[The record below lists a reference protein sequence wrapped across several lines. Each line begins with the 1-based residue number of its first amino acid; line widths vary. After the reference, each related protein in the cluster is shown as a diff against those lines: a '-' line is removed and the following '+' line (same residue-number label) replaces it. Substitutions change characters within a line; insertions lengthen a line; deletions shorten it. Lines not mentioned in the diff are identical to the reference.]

1 MALSKENSFNHYI
14 DEINT
19 ERERR
24 LLGTK
29 KVDTRASYLWEEALK
44 TVNEN
49 EKQQLIDVYNF
60 AKTLEYTHPGLSSEI
75 YFTHP
80 LRVAAL
86 AILFSNENPV
96 EAGIVGLL
104 HNVFEVS
111 TISSEVIDQ
120 RFGKEVTFMITT
132 LTVDRAIQW
141 DLSYKNK
148 YYSCINN
155 LSENARIVKVIDKF
169 DNLFVLGLN
178 PDADV
183 RLKYLDEIKQYIVP
197 IIKKDLPYMFS
208 YFSRLITNSEKTEKL
223 LK

>member
-1 MALSKENSFNHYI
+1 MALIKENCFNHYI

-19 ERERR
+19 ERKRR

-29 KVDTRASYLWEEALK
+29 IVDTRASYLWEEALK
-44 TVNEN
+44 IVNEN
-49 EKQQLIDVYNF
+49 EKQQLIDAFNF
-60 AKTLEYTHPGLSSEI
+60 AKTVEYDHPGLSSEI
-75 YFTHP
+75 YFAHP

-141 DLSYKNK
+141 DLFYKKK
-148 YYSCINN
+148 YYTSINN
-155 LSENARIVKVIDKF
+155 LSENARKVKVIDKF

-178 PDADV
+178 PDAAV
-183 RLKYLDEIKQYIVP
+183 RSKYLDEIKVHIVP
-197 IIKKDLPYMFS
+197 IVIKDLPFMS
-208 YFSRLITNSEKTEKL
+208 DYFLSLIDNCEKIGKL
-223 LK
+223 

>member
-1 MALSKENSFNHYI
+1 MALIKENC
-14 DEINT
+14 
-19 ERERR
+19 
-24 LLGTK
+24 
-29 KVDTRASYLWEEALK
+29 YLWEEALK
-44 TVNEN
+44 IVNEN
-49 EKQQLIDVYNF
+49 EKQQLIDAFNF
-60 AKTLEYTHPGLSSEI
+60 AKTVEYDHPGLSSEI
-75 YFTHP
+75 YFAHP

-141 DLSYKNK
+141 DLFYKKK
-148 YYSCINN
+148 YYTSINN
-155 LSENARIVKVIDKF
+155 LSENARKVKVIDKF

-178 PDADV
+178 PDAAV
-183 RLKYLDEIKQYIVP
+183 RSKYLDEIKVHIVP
-197 IIKKDLPYMFS
+197 IVIKDLPFMS
-208 YFSRLITNSEKTEKL
+208 DYFLSLIDNCEKIGKL
-223 LK
+223 